1 MDSGVFN
8 NRTFKTTLAMIKF
21 NLSSCEGVDRRL
33 AEVHPVALDISRRRN
48 CPQHSLGPQFHD
60 ASLAAQPASFSGLQN
75 GDTPSENAVT
85 PSYPYPSQNF
95 TQNIQPGDSLSEY
108 LVDSMYISP
117 STLRMGNTSEDV
129 YQASQSFY
137 SCVSTS
143 LVIPGLGYQTP
154 ELSYSSVDR
163 YQDQVGA
170 EFWNFNGEIND
181 WCR

>member
-1 MDSGVFN
+1 MDSGAFN

-33 AEVHPVALDISRRRN
+33 AEVYPVALDISRRRN

-117 STLRMGNTSEDV
+117 STLRMGNTSGRLSSITVVLFLRFD
-129 YQASQSFY
+129 FF
-137 SCVSTS
+137 
-143 LVIPGLGYQTP
+143 GYTWAWLSNARV
-154 ELSYSSVDR
+154 ELFVGGSISGSSWGGVL
-163 YQDQVGA
+163 
-170 EFWNFNGEIND
+170 EF
-181 WCR
+181 